1 MKHHTLI
8 LGTLI
13 TIALIDGVLKY
24 FAINSFPA
32 ETDLNLSPI
41 FAFALHKNPG
51 ITFDLAIPLTII
63 TPITILIV
71 LGLAYHARLL
81 FSSQPRVALGIIA
94 VIIGAVDNLIDR
106 MINGF
111 TTDYLMFFKTS
122 VINLA
127 DVLIVLGAIMILV
140 YYKTNPHQRRA

>member
-1 MKHHTLI
+1 MKHRAI
-8 LGTLI
+8 IVGTLFTI
-13 TIALIDGVLKY
+13 TILDGILKY
-24 FAINSFPA
+24 LAITTFPS
-32 ETDLNLSPI
+32 ESDPDLSSI

-71 LGLAYHARLL
+71 LGLAHQARSLYAA
-81 FSSQPRVALGIIA
+81 QPRATLGIIA

-140 YYKTNPHQRRA
+140 YYKPNPHQRRA